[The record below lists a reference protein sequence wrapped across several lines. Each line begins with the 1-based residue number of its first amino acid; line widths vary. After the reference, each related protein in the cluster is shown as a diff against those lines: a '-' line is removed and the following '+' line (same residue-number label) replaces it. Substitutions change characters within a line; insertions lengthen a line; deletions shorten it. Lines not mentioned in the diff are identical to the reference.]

1 MTEIQNIKLE
11 SGLYIVSTPIG
22 NLEDITIRALNTL
35 NSVDI
40 ILCENTRNSIK
51 LLSYY
56 DIKTKLSSYNDHS
69 TYQDRNKVI
78 RMINEG
84 KSIALISDAGTPLI
98 SDPGYKLI
106 KELHEHNCYVTSCPG
121 PCAAI
126 NALSISGIPTD
137 KFIFE
142 GFLPIKQKDRTEK
155 FKYIRENNA
164 STILFDTSKKIQS
177 TLNDILGFFGDIKII
192 ILREMT
198 KKFEER
204 IYENTSKILAA
215 HKNSPIKGEL
225 VVIIPPQNITDNTS
239 AMQTDLSKLKEDK
252 SNSSRDIVKILS
264 FKYPDISKKIIY
276 DTVKNTPK

>member
-1 MTEIQNIKLE
+1 MGEIQKIKLE

-51 LLSYY
+51 LLSHY

-69 TYQDRNKVI
+69 TQQERNKII
-78 RMINEG
+78 RIISEG
-84 KSIALISDAGTPLI
+84 KSVALISDAGTPLI

-106 KELHEHNCYVTSCPG
+106 KELHRHNCYVTSCPG
-121 PCAAI
+121 PCSAI
-126 NALSISGIPTD
+126 NALALSGTPTD

-142 GFLPIKQKDRTEK
+142 GFLPLKQKDRNAK
-155 FKYIRENNA
+155 FEDIRSSNA
-164 STILFDTSKKIQS
+164 STILFDTGKKIES
-177 TLNDILGFFGDIKII
+177 TLTNLLEFFGDIEIV

-204 IYENTSKILAA
+204 ISSTISAILSAN
-215 HKNSPIKGEL
+215 KSTPMKGEL
-225 VVIIPPQNITDNTS
+225 VLIMPPQDVSDNTS
-239 AMQTDLSKLKEDK
+239 AMQNDLKNLKGDS

-264 FKYPDISKKIIY
+264 FKYPEISKKSIY
-276 DTVKNTPK
+276 NTVKKHS